1 MDSGSRHSDPGMARR
16 ERRCNAQG
24 HHRSDR
30 NQNEFLKGSG
40 TMKKTLLLA
49 VMLMAGAAPALAA
62 DKQYVLRIDG
72 ITCPFCVATSE
83 KALKKIDGVKSISS
97 NLKAGTITICA
108 DDEKAK
114 LTDESLAAL
123 FREKGFTYRGM
134 EITGACAA

>member
-1 MDSGSRHSDPGMARR
+1 
-16 ERRCNAQG
+16 
-24 HHRSDR
+24 
-30 NQNEFLKGSG
+30 
-40 TMKKTLLLA
+40 MKKTLLLA